1 MTSPRRRGQA
11 LNDSSSAGLNPIKAR
26 KDTLEELAEVL
37 QRIPHAYQQAEFSP
51 VAQVIRMIE
60 AGDLEASMA
69 DLDLHCGEMD
79 ACMKRVAAVYESG
92 FSSSLSSYGIIFDH
106 LPPAIEGTASMARM
120 LETAASGVR
129 PQTAELQGLL
139 QSLETTEHVLAML
152 RKIEDLAQA
161 PDEVARLVEHKQW
174 QAAARAVL
182 EGVEQLLG
190 DDLLG
195 IRALEMLRK
204 RMLDLKN
211 LLPEMLL
218 SELKVRFVVVL
229 ALCRSD
235 SLFCKVL

>member
-1 MTSPRRRGQA
+1 MASPRVTSPRRRGQA
-11 LNDSSSAGLNPIKAR
+11 LNESSGAGLLSHIKAR

-37 QRIPHAYQQAEFSP
+37 QRIPHAYQQGEFSP

-60 AGDLEASMA
+60 AGDLEDSMA
-69 DLDLHCGEMD
+69 DLDLQCGEMD

-106 LPPAIEGTASMARM
+106 LPPAIEGTSSMARM
-120 LETAASGVR
+120 LEQAASGVR
-129 PQTAELQGLL
+129 PQTTELQGLL

-161 PDEVARLVEHKQW
+161 PDEVSRLVEHRQW
-174 QAAARAVL
+174 RAAAQTVQ
-182 EGVEQLLG
+182 EGVQQLLG

-218 SELKVRFVVVL
+218 SELKV
-229 ALCRSD
+229 
-235 SLFCKVL
+235 